1 MSLSRPVFPH
11 TLSVLALSVLTLSV
25 LTLSALSAGLSASLA
40 ASPASAAPA
49 RSVPDGD
56 SLYAISCNFATNEH
70 PLQVMALDGDTGRE
84 YPIGESGSPIYFCAQ
99 AASWDRVASSCTVYT
114 VARGADEPS
123 MLLRTDLGTGAST
136 LVAPL
141 TIEGASQWIYSFAID
156 SAGSAWAILDSGELY
171 SVDLATGALT
181 FAADLGVPWLRSLVL
196 DPVDDALYAQDGGTV
211 YRVDPAAGLA
221 TPVGPALDAGVDPA
235 PVAGMTIDSTGGFW
249 FSRVAPGN
257 YENPADWV
265 YELLS
270 AAPDRTAT
278 EVEGI
283 LRTTVAP
290 VGVLTLISMPPQAA
304 CGFELP
310 TLAVAEVTPTLAA
323 TGSSDPTP
331 IVTLAVAV
339 AVIGG
344 ALVAAASLR
353 SRWGSRSRRR

>member
-1 MSLSRPVFPH
+1 MSLSRPVLLH
-11 TLSVLALSVLTLSV
+11 TLSVLALS
-25 LTLSALSAGLSASLA
+25 ALIVGLSASLA
-40 ASPASAAPA
+40 SSPASGAPA
-49 RSVPDGD
+49 RSAPDGD

-70 PLQVMALDGDTGRE
+70 PLQVMALDGDTARE

-99 AASWDRVASSCTVYT
+99 AASWDRVESSCTVYT

-141 TIEGASQWIYSFAID
+141 TVEGASQWIYSFAID
-156 SAGSAWAILDSGELY
+156 SAGTAWAILDSGELY
-171 SVDLATGALT
+171 SVDLATGVLT
-181 FAADLGVPWLRSLVL
+181 FVADLGVPWLRSLVL

-235 PVAGMTIDSTGGFW
+235 PVEGMTIDSAGGFW

-257 YENPADWV
+257 YENPSDWV
-265 YELLS
+265 YQLLS
-270 AAPDRTAT
+270 GAPDRTAT

-290 VGVLTLISMPPQAA
+290 VGALALIAMPPRAGCA
-304 CGFELP
+304 SELP
-310 TLAVAEVTPTLAA
+310 TLALHEELPTLAA

-331 IVTLAVAV
+331 VVVIAVAI
-339 AVIGG
+339 AVVGG
-344 ALVAAASLR
+344 ALVAAAGLR
-353 SRWGSRSRRR
+353 SRSRPRSGRR